1 MACISKRIPQDAVK
15 GNCPISGSNFYYST
29 RLTEMAAVGVLAQ
42 RFNRRI
48 EFDAASMKVSN
59 HEGMEKYIKEPVR
72 DGWNYGEEVW

>member
-1 MACISKRIPQDAVK
+1 
-15 GNCPISGSNFYYST
+15 
-29 RLTEMAAVGVLAQ
+29 MAAVGVLAQ